1 MFFTIVLFSMIY
13 YMFFTIVLFSMI
25 IFSEGKLQLSMKM
38 KRTNIKNQNTESQNI
53 EHMFSIT
60 YKTPNQAKY
69 ISSLEDD
76 STKLLLVNGPAGTG
90 KTFFA
95 CLKSINHLKL
105 NKIDKIVI
113 TRPLVTVEEEIG
125 FLPGSIIKKMDPW
138 TKPIFDI
145 FLEFYS
151 VKELET
157 MIHNNIIEICPLAFM
172 RGRTFK
178 NTFIIADEMQNSS
191 PNQMKM
197 ITTRLGENCKMV
209 VTGDIKQS
217 DLQNNNG
224 FSEIIQKINLFNK
237 YNTSNNLVDIIK
249 IVELINE
256 DIQRSQITKH
266 ILDIYDYKQQIIK
279 EPKTLD
285 FDELYRR

>member
-1 MFFTIVLFSMIY
+1 MFFI
-13 YMFFTIVLFSMI
+13 IVLFSMI

-38 KRTNIKNQNTESQNI
+38 KRPNIKNQNI

-60 YKTPNQAKY
+60 HKTPNQSKY

-197 ITTRLGENCKMV
+197 ITTRLGDNCKMV

-237 YNTSNNLVDIIK
+237 YNPSNDLVDIIK

-279 EPKTLD
+279 EPKIVD